1 MADLNHE
8 LQLSNQSL
16 EEVFPEPE
24 PARTRCSSS
33 GSSLIDVHLNFE
45 DSFERDCNVTELTY
59 ENSGLD
65 IDAYKAYLDHKT
77 TLNND
82 SGSDSGFGDPVGS
95 DKGGSSATRT
105 PTNSPISSSNTGG
118 KTSPI
123 SEGCCSLSDFTPLL
137 FKETTSST
145 SASPSPV
152 NVLVSAPATRSS
164 SLKRSTLKRVAIVD
178 ENELRV
184 VSSEDVVDGK
194 ILPRSQSPAPLKVSD
209 SYAPASAVRERP
221 EYIPPRAFA
230 ARNVEDEDA
239 VNKGCYYFMACLDS
253 FWVL

>member
-1 MADLNHE
+1 MADLNNE

-16 EEVFPEPE
+16 EEEVFPEA
-24 PARTRCSSS
+24 ARTRHSSS
-33 GSSLIDVHLNFE
+33 GSSLIDVHINFE

-65 IDAYKAYLDHKT
+65 IDDYKAYLDHKSN
-77 TLNND
+77 LHND
-82 SGSDSGFGDPVGS
+82 SGSDSGFGDPAGS

-118 KTSPI
+118 KTSPV
-123 SEGCCSLSDFTPLL
+123 SEGCCSLSDFSPLL
-137 FKETTSST
+137 FKETTSPT
-145 SASPSPV
+145 SPSPV

-164 SLKRSTLKRVAIVD
+164 SLKRSTLKRVEIVD
-178 ENELRV
+178 DLDALRV
-184 VSSEDVVDGK
+184 VSSEEVVDGK
-194 ILPRSQSPAPLKVSD
+194 ILPRSRSPAPLKVSD
-209 SYAPASAVRERP
+209 SYVPASAIRERP

-230 ARNVEDEDA
+230 TRNLDDEDA